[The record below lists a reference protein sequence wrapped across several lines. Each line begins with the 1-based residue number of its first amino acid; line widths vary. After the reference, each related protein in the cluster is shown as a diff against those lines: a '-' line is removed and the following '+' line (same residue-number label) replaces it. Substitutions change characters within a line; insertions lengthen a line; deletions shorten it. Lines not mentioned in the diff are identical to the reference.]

1 MLLLMINFIF
11 QLLEHLLL
19 KWIWSCVQ
27 SASSHDDTHSPVGLK
42 LLLQELLL
50 QVDLPLDS

>member
-50 QVDLPLDS
+50 QVDLPLDL